1 MELWLE
7 MNRKWLGAG
16 LGLLAAG
23 ALLSRMRRQPVSP
36 DFAEEKAA

>member
-1 MELWLE
+1 

-23 ALLSRMRRQPVSP
+23 ALLSRVRRQPASNEL
-36 DFAEEKAA
+36 EEKKAA